1 MPDPSLHHERLL
13 PGWGAWVVAAGL
25 VGMISVAYGAAL
37 GSMAGLAVALVAG
50 ALVTALLVGTSPVV
64 RVDESSLRAG
74 RARLPRTSVS
84 GARVL
89 DREALMAQRT
99 PGSDAR
105 VYTLLRP
112 WATSRAVLV
121 ILDDPE
127 DPHPAWIVSSR
138 HPDRLAGALTATMGS
153 PAEASDTE
161 ESERP

>member
-1 MPDPSLHHERLL
+1 
-13 PGWGAWVVAAGL
+13 
-25 VGMISVAYGAAL
+25 MISVAYGAAIGGL
-37 GSMAGLAVALVAG
+37 SGLAVGLVAG
-50 ALVTALLVGTSPVV
+50 TLVTALLVGTSPVI
-64 RVDESSLRAG
+64 RVDESSLCAG

-89 DREALMAQRT
+89 DREALVALRA
-99 PGSDAR
+99 PGADAR
-105 VYTLLRP
+105 AYTLLRP
-112 WATSRAVLV
+112 WASSKAVLV
-121 ILDDPE
+121 RLDDPD